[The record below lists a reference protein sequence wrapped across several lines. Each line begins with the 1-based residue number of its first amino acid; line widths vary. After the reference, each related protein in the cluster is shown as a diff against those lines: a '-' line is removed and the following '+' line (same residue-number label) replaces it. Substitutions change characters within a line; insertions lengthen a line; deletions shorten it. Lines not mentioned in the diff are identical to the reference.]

1 MATDDRSTTQG
12 VHGEHT
18 AGSGRDD
25 PVPELVSG
33 VAAALRRLERE
44 AAGLSGGASLSSEAA
59 MRRLESL
66 QRSIARTLQQ
76 SHLESV
82 EELSSS

>member
-1 MATDDRSTTQG
+1 MSARQVVVGTTRS
-12 VHGEHT
+12 
-18 AGSGRDD
+18 R
-25 PVPELVSG
+25 ELVSG

-44 AAGLSGGASLSSEAA
+44 AAGLGGASLSSEAA